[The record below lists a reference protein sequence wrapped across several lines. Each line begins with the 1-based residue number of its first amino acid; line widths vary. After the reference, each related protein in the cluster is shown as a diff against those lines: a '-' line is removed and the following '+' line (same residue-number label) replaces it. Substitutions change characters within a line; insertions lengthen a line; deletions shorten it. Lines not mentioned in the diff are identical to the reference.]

1 MIVTSSEPTD
11 TDQSAP
17 VPDDR
22 EDRDPERT
30 PAGEGSTPASSP
42 AAASPRAG
50 RGDPADDETDD
61 HEASDGPAGD
71 AALEGDGSRGD
82 EAAGASGDAPAS
94 DGSTGDEATADPPA
108 KKRKKRAKKGVR
120 KGVLG
125 LITVVVF
132 IYLVLPLIADARRDV
147 ETVSSVNWWMLVLA
161 VLFVL
166 LSLVAY
172 TQLTMVAL
180 PGERGHRPIKFSTL
194 FRIQLAVKAVTNV
207 VPGGTATGSAVGYR
221 LMTSAGVSGT
231 DTGFALATVGMGSA
245 VILNF
250 ILWIALLVSIPRSG
264 LQPVYATVAIVGVIA
279 IALVGALVLLLMK
292 GHGPLDRMVRAL
304 ARHTP
309 RMTPD
314 AASEVL
320 GRVVD
325 HLRELAARP
334 DVIRRGIVW
343 ALANWLLE
351 ATALWICLA
360 AFGEHLPA
368 DSLLVAFG
376 IANVLAAIPIT
387 PGGLGF
393 VEVGLGSSL
402 VGFGVPFQVVT
413 VSVVAYRVAQFWLP
427 VPVGAASY
435 LSLKIWPGGD
445 DDSTKSSRERLEEL
459 AAALERHPSNH
470 EK

>member
-1 MIVTSSEPTD
+1 M
-11 TDQSAP
+11 
-17 VPDDR
+17 
-22 EDRDPERT
+22 
-30 PAGEGSTPASSP
+30 
-42 AAASPRAG
+42 
-50 RGDPADDETDD
+50 
-61 HEASDGPAGD
+61 
-71 AALEGDGSRGD
+71 
-82 EAAGASGDAPAS
+82 
-94 DGSTGDEATADPPA
+94 
-108 KKRKKRAKKGVR
+108 R

-161 VLFVL
+161 VGFVL

-221 LMTSAGVSGT
+221 LMTTAGVSGT

-245 VILNF
+245 VILNV

-292 GHGPLDRMVRAL
+292 GHGPLDRMVRAV

-309 RMTPD
+309 KLTPE

-351 ATALWICLA
+351 AAALWICLA

-427 VPVGAASY
+427 VPIGAASY
-435 LSLKIWPGGD
+435 LSLKIWPGD

-459 AAALERHPSNH
+459 AAALERHPSNR
-470 EK
+470 ED

>member
-1 MIVTSSEPTD
+1 MTPSEPTD
-11 TDQSAP
+11 TDRSSTAS
-17 VPDDR
+17 DDR
-22 EDRDPERT
+22 DDRD
-30 PAGEGSTPASSP
+30 AASTTESASAESTSADGASS
-42 AAASPRAG
+42 SDTG
-50 RGDPADDETDD
+50 RPEGTSDG
-61 HEASDGPAGD
+61 EASEDQP
-71 AALEGDGSRGD
+71 
-82 EAAGASGDAPAS
+82 S
-94 DGSTGDEATADPPA
+94 D
-108 KKRKKRAKKGVR
+108 KRKKRAKKGVR
-120 KGVLG
+120 KGVLAV
-125 LITVVVF
+125 ITMVVF

-161 VLFVL
+161 VGFVL

-180 PGERGHRPIKFSTL
+180 PGERGNRPIKFSTL

-245 VILNF
+245 VILNL
-250 ILWIALLVSIPRSG
+250 ILWVALLVSIPRSG

-292 GHGPLDRMVRAL
+292 GHGPLDRMVRAV

-309 RMTPD
+309 KMTPE

-320 GRVVD
+320 GRVVE

-334 DVIRRGIVW
+334 EVIRRGIIW

-351 ATALWICLA
+351 AAALWICLA

-427 VPVGAASY
+427 VPIGAASY
-435 LSLKIWPGGD
+435 LSLKIWPGD
-445 DDSTKSSRERLEEL
+445 DDGSKSGRERLEEL
-459 AAALERHPSNH
+459 AASLERHPSNRDT
-470 EK
+470 

>member
-1 MIVTSSEPTD
+1 MTSSEPTD
-11 TDQSAP
+11 TDRSTGL
-17 VPDDR
+17 PDDR
-22 EDRDPERT
+22 STAD
-30 PAGEGSTPASSP
+30 AGSARRGSAS
-42 AAASPRAG
+42 G
-50 RGDPADDETDD
+50 G
-61 HEASDGPAGD
+61 ASD
-71 AALEGDGSRGD
+71 DGT
-82 EAAGASGDAPAS
+82 EV
-94 DGSTGDEATADPPA
+94 TL
-108 KKRKKRAKKGVR
+108 KKRTTKGIR
-120 KGVLG
+120 MGVLG

-132 IYLVLPLIADARRDV
+132 IYLVVPLIADARRDV
-147 ETVSSVNWWMLVLA
+147 ETVSSVNWWMLLA
-161 VLFVL
+161 AVGCVM

-180 PGERGHRPIKFSTL
+180 PGERGSRPISFSTL
-194 FRIQLAVKAVTNV
+194 IRIQLSVKAVTNV

-221 LMTSAGVSGT
+221 LMTTAGVSGT
-231 DTGFALATVGMGSA
+231 DTGFALATVGLGSA
-245 VILNF
+245 VILNVL
-250 ILWIALLVSIPRSG
+250 LWIGLLVSIPRSG
-264 LQPVYATVAIVGVIA
+264 LQPVYATVAIIGVVA

-292 GHGPLDRMVRAL
+292 GHGPLDRMVRAV

-309 RMTPD
+309 RLTPD

-334 DVIRRGIVW
+334 DVIRRGIIW
-343 ALANWLLE
+343 AVANWLLE
-351 ATALWICLA
+351 AGSLWICLA
-360 AFGEHLPA
+360 AFGEHLPV

-393 VEVGLGSSL
+393 VEVGLASTL

-427 VPVGAASY
+427 VPLGAASY

-445 DDSTKSSRERLEEL
+445 QTTSRRGRLEEL
-459 AAALERHPSNH
+459 AAEALHRHPSNQ
-470 EK
+470 KD